1 MVVTMPAV
9 AAHANGDHYDK
20 GQSSNSCVSD
30 QRDKYLNHEDQ
41 GVSHSKD
48 YRTSKES
55 RNHRDSKKCDKPVTP
70 EDPIIPE
77 EPVTPVEPAIPEDP
91 IIPEEPVTPV
101 EPAPPEDPIT
111 PEDPVTPV
119 EPATPEL
126 TTVNPHE
133 GNTWWVGADGQRIAL
148 INSNQAKDPTYA
160 QLVSFIQKDTTDQK
174 RYTQTYA
181 CGDFAETVHNNAENA
196 GIKAGWVSLNGI
208 NHACNAFQT
217 SDKGLVFID
226 CTGTPEGG
234 ECYDTTVSVSAGKQY
249 IRVPLFCSNTYFDSM
264 GTVKDYKIYW

>member
-1 MVVTMPAV
+1 
-9 AAHANGDHYDK
+9 
-20 GQSSNSCVSD
+20 
-30 QRDKYLNHEDQ
+30 
-41 GVSHSKD
+41 
-48 YRTSKES
+48 
-55 RNHRDSKKCDKPVTP
+55 
-70 EDPIIPE
+70 
-77 EPVTPVEPAIPEDP
+77 EPA
-91 IIPEEPVTPV
+91 T
-101 EPAPPEDPIT
+101 PEDPIT